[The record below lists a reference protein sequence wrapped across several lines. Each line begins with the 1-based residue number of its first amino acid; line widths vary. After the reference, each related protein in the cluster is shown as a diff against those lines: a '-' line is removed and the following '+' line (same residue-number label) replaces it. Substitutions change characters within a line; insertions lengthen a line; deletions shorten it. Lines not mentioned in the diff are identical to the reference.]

1 MREDTTAHAKSGTPA
16 GMRACCENEGTFC
29 AQASGPTPHCPRATE
44 PVTKPASENPV
55 GLSIGIVGLPNV
67 GKSTLFN
74 ALTKAQN
81 AEAANYPFCTI
92 EPNKAVVPVPDVRLA
107 ELARIVDPQRVL
119 AATVEFVDIAGLVRG
134 ASTGEGLGNQ
144 FLAHIRE
151 TSAVVHVVRCFDDAD
166 VVHVDGTIN
175 PVRDVEVIET
185 ELVLADIQAVE
196 NRIERLT
203 RKAKGDKEAGVELE
217 CARRLVEHLSA
228 GKPATAFAERDTPA
242 GTVLFSEV
250 GLITAKPFIYC
261 ANVDEES
268 LGADNAHVTALR
280 AWAAPRKADVIKIS
294 AKVEAELVGMDD
306 DERTEFLASYGVTE
320 SGIEQVIRES
330 YAILGLV
337 SYFTAGPKEVRAWT
351 IERGWKAPRAASVI
365 HTDFEKGFIRA
376 EVIGFDDYVANKGEA
391 GARAAGVFR
400 VEGKDYVVA
409 DGDVMHFRFNV

>member
-1 MREDTTAHAKSGTPA
+1 VA
-16 GMRACCENEGTFC
+16 
-29 AQASGPTPHCPRATE
+29 
-44 PVTKPASENPV
+44 
-55 GLSIGIVGLPNV
+55 LSIGIVGLPNV

-92 EPNKAVVPVPDVRLA
+92 EPNKAVVPVPDSRLA
-107 ELARIVDPQRVL
+107 ELARIVDPERVL

-151 TSAVVHVVRCFDDAD
+151 TSAIVHVVRCFDDPD
-166 VVHVDGTIN
+166 VVHVDGVID

-185 ELVLADIQAVE
+185 ELALADIQAVE

-203 RKAKGDKEAGVELE
+203 RKAKGDKEAAAQLE
-217 CARRLVEHLSA
+217 CAKRLLEHISG
-228 GKPATAFAERDTPA
+228 GKPAVAFAERETPVGA
-242 GTVLFSEV
+242 EV
-250 GLITAKPFIYC
+250 FTEVHLITAKPIIYC
-261 ANVDEES
+261 ANVDEDS
-268 LGADNAHVTALR
+268 LAEDNAHVTALR
-280 AWAAPRKADVIKIS
+280 AWAAPRKAHVIKIS

-306 DERTEFLASYGVTE
+306 AERAEFLASYGVSE
-320 SGIEQVIRES
+320 SGIEQVIREGYS
-330 YAILGLV
+330 ILGLV

-351 IERGWKAPRAASVI
+351 IEKGWKAPKAASVI

-376 EVIGFDDYVANKGEA
+376 EVIAFRDYVANKGEA
-391 GARAAGVFR
+391 GCRSAGVFR

>member
-1 MREDTTAHAKSGTPA
+1 
-16 GMRACCENEGTFC
+16 
-29 AQASGPTPHCPRATE
+29 
-44 PVTKPASENPV
+44 V

-92 EPNKAVVPVPDVRLA
+92 EPNKAVVPVPDARLA
-107 ELARIVDPQRVL
+107 ELARIADPERIL

-151 TSAVVHVVRCFDDAD
+151 TSAIVHVVRCFDDPD
-166 VVHVDGTIN
+166 VVHVDGAVD

-196 NRIERLT
+196 NRIERLA
-203 RKAKGDKEAGVELE
+203 RKAKGDKEAGVQLE
-217 CARRLVEHLSA
+217 CAKRLVEHLSS
-228 GKPATAFAERDTPA
+228 GKPAVAFPERETAAGAEIFR
-242 GTVLFSEV
+242 EV
-250 GLITAKPFIYC
+250 GLITSKPIIYC
-261 ANVDEES
+261 ANVDEAS
-268 LGADNAHVTALR
+268 LGEDNRHVAALR
-280 AWAAPRKADVIKIS
+280 AWAEPRKADVIKIS

-306 DERTEFLASYGVTE
+306 AERAEFLASYGVTE

-330 YAILGLV
+330 YVVLGLV
-337 SYFTAGPKEVRAWT
+337 SYFTCGPKEVRAWT
-351 IERGWKAPRAASVI
+351 IEKGWKAPKAASVI

-376 EVIGFDDYVANKGEA
+376 EVIAFDDFVKNKGEA

>member
-1 MREDTTAHAKSGTPA
+1 
-16 GMRACCENEGTFC
+16 
-29 AQASGPTPHCPRATE
+29 
-44 PVTKPASENPV
+44 V

-92 EPNKAVVPVPDVRLA
+92 EPNRAIVPVPDPRLA
-107 ELARIVDPQRVL
+107 ELARIAQPQRVL

-144 FLAHIRE
+144 FLAHIRD
-151 TSAVVHVVRCFDDAD
+151 TSAVVHVVRCFEDPD
-166 VVHVDGTIN
+166 VVHVDGTID
-175 PVRDVEVIET
+175 PVRDVEVVET
-185 ELVLADIQAVE
+185 ELALADIQAIE
-196 NRIERLT
+196 NRIERLS
-203 RKAKGDKEAGVELE
+203 RKAKGDKEAAAHAD
-217 CARRLVEHLSA
+217 CARRLLEHLSS
-228 GKPATAFAERDTPA
+228 GKPAVAFPERETPL
-242 GTVLFSEV
+242 GGEV
-250 GLITAKPFIYC
+250 FGEIHLITAKPVIYC
-261 ANVDEES
+261 ANVDESS
-268 LGADNAHVTALR
+268 LAEDNAHVAALR
-280 AWAAPRKADVIKIS
+280 AWAEPRRADVIKIS
-294 AKVEAELVGMDD
+294 AKVEEELVGLDD
-306 DERTEFLASYGVTE
+306 GERVEFLSSYGIAR

-330 YAILGLV
+330 YAVLGLV

-351 IERGWKAPRAASVI
+351 IEQGWKAPKAASVI

-376 EVIGFDDYVANKGEA
+376 EVIGFEDYVANNGEA